1 MADRE
6 LIEQWW
12 AALCV
17 ELDFDAPATADAV
30 LDLAA
35 TAAHEVVRPAA
46 PLTTFL
52 VGYAAGL
59 AGGGSDAVDRA
70 RAVAEAL
77 TAQHGRAQSGEA
89 Q

>member
-1 MADRE
+1 MADNQQ
-6 LIEQWW
+6 IEQWW
-12 AALCV
+12 ARLCA
-17 ELDFDAPATADAV
+17 ELDVDAPADPAAI

-59 AGGGSDAVDRA
+59 AGGGADAVEQA
-70 RAVAEAL
+70 HTVAAAL
-77 TAQHGRAQSGEA
+77 AEQHEGPS
-89 Q
+89 